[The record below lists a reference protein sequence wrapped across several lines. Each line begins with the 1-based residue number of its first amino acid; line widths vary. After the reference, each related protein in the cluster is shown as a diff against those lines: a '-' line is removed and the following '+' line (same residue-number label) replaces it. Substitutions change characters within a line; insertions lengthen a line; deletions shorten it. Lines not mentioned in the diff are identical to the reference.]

1 MNLDST
7 HGYEPLPPAVNMTAV
22 AESWWS
28 RTYVVMEGQNARC
41 EIRLPTLPFRGGTI
55 VVKGERFEIA
65 RGGLLWRAFR
75 LVRSGQTL
83 AGAWATPSWR
93 IMHGDD
99 ILTVWPTSLINFDRP
114 APWELPQWGLCRGEE
129 VLGSIRLEWKLVGRR
144 ARQATVRTYVGL
156 DLSVW
161 LFVLWLILFRERD
174 PSLSE

>member
-1 MNLDST
+1 
-7 HGYEPLPPAVNMTAV
+7 MTAV
-22 AESWWS
+22 AESS
-28 RTYVVMEGQNARC
+28 RTYVVMEGQNALC
-41 EIRLPTLPFRGGTI
+41 EIRLPALPFRGGTI
-55 VVKGERFEIA
+55 VVKGEQFAIA
-65 RGGLLWRAFR
+65 RAGLFWSEFR

-83 AGAWATPSWR
+83 ARAEASPSWR

-99 ILTVWPTSLINFDRP
+99 ILTVWPTSEINFDGP

-129 VLGSIRLEWKLVGRR
+129 VLGSIRLEWKLLGRR

-174 PSLSE
+174 PFWSE